1 MLTWE
6 GTLVSKF
13 PVRNGPK
20 TMNQGKI
27 VEYIDQGNFVS
38 ALCIEDDGQR
48 LHLLTLTNREVNLSS
63 KRAVFISKGSV
74 NTRKS
79 RAELLSWLKQAEERR
94 ARLEEKIQVK
104 ELWDLVREEETG
116 FDFEYLAQLCFG
128 ENVTDDHV
136 SALVRA
142 LFKDKVHFKM
152 KDGRFLPNPEA
163 KVEQVLTQ
171 MEEEARKEEMLL
183 QGGAW
188 LKRVHANQNA
198 QDPPHKED
206 ILKTLVELA
215 LYGQDA
221 PGFKFTK
228 ALLGRAGLSD
238 IGDARKLLVKL
249 GIWEENENLDLLRL
263 GISAAF
269 TEDVIHESEHVSKVE
284 VGSAGREDLRHLP
297 VFTIDG
303 PLPRDF
309 DDAISMEIEGDVIHL
324 GIHIADV
331 ASVVPP
337 DSLLDKEA
345 AQRGSSLYLPS
356 LQIPMLPTTLSQD
369 ALSLREGY
377 DRLAISLLARLN
389 KGGDLIDLRFLPSLI
404 RVQRQLT
411 YDQANELY
419 LQEELLGE
427 LHRLTQVLRQKRVE
441 QGALLLSLPE
451 IVIEVDDNS
460 SISIE
465 MLDQDTPSRMIVA
478 ELMIFYNW
486 MTAQFCRD
494 NGIPAVYR
502 GQGEPGER
510 LSIGDAGYHY
520 YVFKQRRKLTPLVI
534 DTEARP
540 HAGLGVDA
548 YTTASSP
555 IRRYFDLLVQRQ
567 IRNFLFNEALDYDQ
581 EALENK
587 RMALEPVLKDLEK
600 VKRNRIRYWIQKY
613 LHQHTG
619 EKLRALVLDTLSN
632 RYRLLLTEFLMVVEM
647 KRQSGQLFSEGQAI
661 TVRVKKS
668 DPWNDVLLVE
678 AVE

>member
-1 MLTWE
+1 M
-6 GTLVSKF
+6 
-13 PVRNGPK
+13 
-20 TMNQGKI
+20 QGS
-27 VEYIDQGNFVS
+27 D
-38 ALCIEDDGQR
+38 
-48 LHLLTLTNREVNLSS
+48 
-63 KRAVFISKGSV
+63 
-74 NTRKS
+74 
-79 RAELLSWLKQAEERR
+79 
-94 ARLEEKIQVK
+94 
-104 ELWDLVREEETG
+104 
-116 FDFEYLAQLCFG
+116 
-128 ENVTDDHV
+128 
-136 SALVRA
+136 
-142 LFKDKVHFKM
+142 
-152 KDGRFLPNPEA
+152 
-163 KVEQVLTQ
+163 
-171 MEEEARKEEMLL
+171 
-183 QGGAW
+183 W
-188 LKRVHANQNA
+188 LKRVLGNQSA
-198 QDPPHKED
+198 QAPPHEED
-206 ILKTLVELA
+206 ILKILMEVV

-221 PGFKFTK
+221 PDFKFAK
-228 ALLGRAGLSD
+228 ELLGKAGLSD
-238 IGDARKLLVKL
+238 ICDARQPLGQL

-263 GISAAF
+263 GISTSF
-269 TEDVIHESEHVSKVE
+269 NEEVLQESERLSKVE
-284 VGSAGREDLRHLP
+284 VKPVGREDLRHLS

-303 PLPRDF
+303 PLTRDF
-309 DDAISMEIEGDVIHL
+309 DDAISVKIQGDVIHL

-331 ASVVPP
+331 ASMVPP

-356 LQIPMLPTTLSQD
+356 LQVPMLPATLSQD

-377 DRLAISLLARLN
+377 DRLAISLLARLD
-389 KGGDLIDLRFLPSLI
+389 KGGDLIDFRFLPSII

-419 LQEELLGE
+419 LQEESLGE
-427 LHRLTQVLRQKRVE
+427 LHRLSRGLRQKRVE

-451 IVIEVDDNS
+451 TVIQVDDDS

-478 ELMIFYNW
+478 ELMIFYNR
-486 MTAQFCRD
+486 MAAQFCRD

-510 LSIGDAGYHY
+510 LSVDDAGYHY
-520 YVFKQRRKLTPLVI
+520 YVFKQRRKLTPLMI

-567 IRNFLFNEALDYDQ
+567 IRNFLFGEALDYDQ
-581 EALENK
+581 EALESR
-587 RMALEPVLKDLEK
+587 RMALEPVLKNLEK
-600 VKRNRIRYWIQKY
+600 VKRNRVRYWIQKY
-613 LHQHTG
+613 LQQHTG
-619 EKLRALVLDTLSN
+619 EKLRAIVLDGLTN
-632 RYRLLLTEFLMVVEM
+632 RYRLLLTDFLMVVEM

>member
-1 MLTWE
+1 
-6 GTLVSKF
+6 
-13 PVRNGPK
+13 
-20 TMNQGKI
+20 MNQGKI
-27 VEYIDQGNFVS
+27 VEYIDQGDFVS
-38 ALCIEDDGQR
+38 ALCLEDDGHR
-48 LHLLTLTNREVNLSS
+48 LHLLTLTNREVNLAA
-63 KRAVFISKGSV
+63 KRAVFISKGTV
-74 NTRKS
+74 NTRKP
-79 RAELLSWLKQAEERR
+79 RAELLSGLKQAEERR
-94 ARLEEKIQVK
+94 AQLEVMIEVK
-104 ELWDLVREEETG
+104 ELWDLVREEGTS

-128 ENVTDDHV
+128 EHVTDDHV

-152 KDGRFLPNPEA
+152 KEGRFLPNPEA
-163 KVEQVLTQ
+163 KVEQILAQ
-171 MEEEARKEEMLL
+171 LEEEARKEEMLV

-188 LKRVHANQNA
+188 LKRVLAKQNA
-198 QDPPHKED
+198 HDPPHKQE
-206 ILKTLVELA
+206 ILDTLAEVA

-221 PGFKFTK
+221 PSFKFAK
-228 ALLGRAGLSD
+228 ELLGRAGLS
-238 IGDARKLLVKL
+238 GMSEARNALVKL

-263 GISAAF
+263 GISRSF
-269 TEDVIHESEHVSKVE
+269 SEEVLHESERITGIQVE
-284 VGSAGREDLRHLP
+284 SAGREDLRHLP

-303 PLPRDF
+303 PFTRDF
-309 DDAISMEIEGDVIHL
+309 DDAISIEIEGEVIHL

-331 ASVVPP
+331 ASLVPP
-337 DSLLDKEA
+337 DSILDKEA

-369 ALSLREGY
+369 ALSLREGH
-377 DRLAISLLARLN
+377 DRLAISLLARLD
-389 KGGDLIDLRFLPSLI
+389 KGGHLMDFRFLPSLI
-404 RVQRQLT
+404 RVKRQLT

-419 LQEELLGE
+419 LREEWLGE
-427 LHRLTQVLRQKRVE
+427 LHRLSRMLRQKRME

-451 IVIEVDDNS
+451 IVIQVDDGS

-486 MTAQFCRD
+486 LTAQFCRD

-510 LSIGDAGYHY
+510 LSVGDAGYHY

-540 HAGLGVDA
+540 HASLGVDA

-555 IRRYFDLLVQRQ
+555 IRRYFDVLVQRQ
-567 IRNFLFNEALDYDQ
+567 VRNFLFNEGLEYDR
-581 EALENK
+581 EELEDK
-587 RMALEPVLKDLEK
+587 RMALEPILKDLEK
-600 VKRNRIRYWIQKY
+600 VKRNRIRYWVQKY

-619 EKLRALVLDTLSN
+619 ETLRAIVLDSLTN
-632 RYRLLLTEFLMVVEM
+632 RYRLLLSEFLMVVEM
-647 KRQSGQLFSEGQAI
+647 KRQSGQLFSEGQAL